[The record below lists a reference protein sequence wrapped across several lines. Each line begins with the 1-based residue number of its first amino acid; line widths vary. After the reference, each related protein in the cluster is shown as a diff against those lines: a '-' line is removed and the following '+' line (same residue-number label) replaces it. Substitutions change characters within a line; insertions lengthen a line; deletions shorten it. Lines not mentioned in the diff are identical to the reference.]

1 MRRRKLIQTR
11 SGKQGL
17 PPGTPIYLGK
27 DAGSPVGITVFDYDA
42 GNVREEHVD
51 SIEGCSPDRDR
62 SSVTWINIDG
72 LQDAQVIG
80 ALAERFGLHP
90 LVQEDIVNS
99 DHRPKVED
107 FDDYIFIIVKM
118 MQWDTANEKATIEQV
133 SLVLGKDFVISFQE
147 RPGDVFEAVRGR
159 IRSGKGRIRRMGSDY
174 LAYSLL
180 DAIVDG
186 YFAVLERRGEQ
197 VELLE
202 DELIS
207 RPRPETLQT
216 IYQLKRD
223 GLFIRRNIW
232 PVREM
237 VAGLERAESPLIGD
251 GLNPYLR
258 DLYDHAIQVI
268 DTTETFREM
277 LSGMLDTYLSSLSNR
292 MNEVMKVLT
301 VIATIFIPLTFIA
314 GIYGMNFKAMP
325 ELEWRWGYAAALVL
339 MVAVAVGMILYIKR
353 KKWM

>member
-11 SGKQGL
+11 SGKRGL
-17 PPGTPIYLGK
+17 PPGTPIYVGEA
-27 DAGSPVGITVFDYDA
+27 AGLPPDITVFDYDA
-42 GNVREEHVD
+42 DKVLEERVG
-51 SIEGCSPDRDR
+51 SIEECFPFRDKP
-62 SSVTWINIDG
+62 SVTWINIDG
-72 LQDAQVIG
+72 LQNVQVIG

-90 LVQEDIVNS
+90 LVQEDVVNT

-107 FDDYIFIIVKM
+107 FDDYIFIVVKM
-118 MQWDTANEKATIEQV
+118 MQWDAANEEATIEQV
-133 SLVLGKDFVISFQE
+133 SLVLGENFVISFQE
-147 RPGDVFEAVRGR
+147 RPGDVLEAVRGR
-159 IRSGKGRIRRMGSDY
+159 IRAGKGRIRRMGSDY

-207 RPRPETLQT
+207 RPGPETLKT

-223 GLFIRRNIW
+223 GLFIRKSIW

-237 VAGLERAESPLIGD
+237 VAGLERLESPLVGD
-251 GLNPYLR
+251 GLSAYLR
-258 DLYDHAIQVI
+258 DLYDHTIQVI
-268 DTTETFREM
+268 DTTETLRDM
-277 LSGMLDTYLSSLSNR
+277 LSGMLDTYLSSVSNR

-301 VIATIFIPLTFIA
+301 IVATIFIPLTFIA

-325 ELEWRWGYAAALVL
+325 ELEWRWGYAGALLL

-353 KKWM
+353 KKWI